1 MVGVWKFGFFFP
13 FWLTFLSSSR
23 CVKLVGLYGCLD
35 KPYVRAGETEG
46 REPNTAVTVMFY

>member
-13 FWLTFLSSSR
+13 FWLTSLSSSM

-35 KPYVRAGETEG
+35 KPYVKADETEG